1 MTLAE
6 PAPRAVD
13 AAPPRTDGGARPLSL
28 RLQLTIWFGLT
39 FFVILL
45 TIVAAVIVIDRG
57 RIFDGGFEHYD
68 WLIRMMG
75 TAFLA
80 ALLGG
85 LAASWVIVGAAL
97 DPLRRITESVQGV
110 APESI
115 EAKRIAVPEV
125 GSEVHE
131 AKEALNSA
139 LDRIEAGYQ
148 AQERFISNVSHE
160 LKTPIAVVFT
170 EAQRL
175 ARGERSAEE
184 LQEFVGDIAEQMGK
198 LGNMVESFLTLARI
212 DYEAKLKKNEEF
224 WFHDLL
230 VEAVSRNRAQAVTLG
245 VGIELELPDE
255 FEYFDEPTWGDPEL
269 VSSLVGNLVRNA
281 MRFSSAGSAV
291 QVTLEPGGC
300 DVEGVQRDAAVVRVI
315 DTGPGMPDEIIDT
328 VFEPFS
334 QAKAERNAERGTGL
348 GLAIAKKVADL
359 HQGSIRAFNREGAQS
374 GCVVEVRLPF
384 LTAEDWA
391 ADRDVTADVKEGD
404 LRARGSRWSGGAPQD
419 GRERGAVE
427 GE

>member
-1 MTLAE
+1 MSLAE
-6 PAPRAVD
+6 TAPSPAPLVPTGLED
-13 AAPPRTDGGARPLSL
+13 EVRPLSL

-68 WLIRMMG
+68 WLVRMMG

-97 DPLRRITESVQGV
+97 DPLRRITESVRDV

-125 GSEVHE
+125 GSEVND
-131 AKEALNSA
+131 AKRALNSA

-184 LQEFVGDIAEQMGK
+184 LQEFVGDIAEQMGQ

-245 VGIELELPDE
+245 VGIELALPDE

-281 MRFSSAGSAV
+281 MRFSPGGTAV
-291 QVTLEPGGC
+291 QVTLEPGMVG
-300 DVEGVQRDAAVVRVI
+300 DEDARRSAAVIQVS

-328 VFEPFS
+328 IFEPFS
-334 QAKAERNAERGTGL
+334 QAKAERTAERGTGL

-359 HQGSIRAFNREGAQS
+359 HRGTIRAFNREGGQS

-384 LTAEDWA
+384 LTAEDWT
-391 ADRDVTADVKEGD
+391 ADRDVTSAVREGD
-404 LRARGSRWSGGAPQD
+404 LRSRESRWGGVLP
-419 GRERGAVE
+419 RNRGE
-427 GE
+427 EEEEE